1 MVLVVG
7 STGMVGSEI
16 CQRLTRQGEKV
27 RALVRPTS
35 SSEKLASLRGCGVE
49 VFVGDLK
56 DTSLLAGACRGVDAV
71 ISTASSTLSRQVG
84 DSIESVDEAGQLHL
98 VDAAKAAGV
107 SRFVFVSF
115 RRQSGISFPL
125 AEAKAR
131 VERAI
136 AELDFTTIQASWF
149 MEVWLSSALGF
160 DYPDAS
166 ARIYGPG
173 TRPVSWVSFLDV
185 AEMCVLALRH
195 KAAQRRTIEF
205 GGPSALSPLEV
216 VARFEEIGGKPFK
229 LEHIPEEVLRT
240 QFEQATDSMQRS
252 FAGLMLGYASGDA
265 IDMNLIQREFGIKLM
280 TIDQYA
286 RAVFGRRMTD

>member
-27 RALVRPTS
+27 RALVRATS
-35 SSEKLASLRGCGVE
+35 STEKVASLRRCGVE

-56 DTSLLAGACRGVDAV
+56 DTGSLAVACRGVDAV

-84 DSIESVDEAGQLHL
+84 DSIESVDDAGQLHL

-136 AELDFTTIQASWF
+136 AGLDFTIIQASWF
-149 MEVWLSSALGF
+149 MEVWLSPALGF
-160 DYPDAS
+160 DYLDAS
-166 ARIYGPG
+166 ARIYGAG
-173 TRPVSWVSFLDV
+173 TSPVSWVSFLDV
-185 AEMCVLALRH
+185 AEMCVVALRH
-195 KAAQRRTIEF
+195 T
-205 GGPSALSPLEV
+205 GG
-216 VARFEEIGGKPFK
+216 
-229 LEHIPEEVLRT
+229 RT
-240 QFEQATDSMQRS
+240 QNYRIWRPQRTEPTRSCRS
-252 FAGLMLGYASGDA
+252 F
-265 IDMNLIQREFGIKLM
+265 
-280 TIDQYA
+280 
-286 RAVFGRRMTD
+286 